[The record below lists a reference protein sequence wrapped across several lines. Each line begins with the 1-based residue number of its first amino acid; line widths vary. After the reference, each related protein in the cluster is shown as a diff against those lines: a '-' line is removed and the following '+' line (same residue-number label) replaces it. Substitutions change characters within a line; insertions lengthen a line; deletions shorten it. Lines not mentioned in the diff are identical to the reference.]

1 VGFLLEDLTSF
12 TKPLP
17 RWFHDC
23 HRRFLRHKRRFAGGH
38 ASDDSSVDS
47 SDEEDFDWEDE
58 EENLDFRQL
67 RPFVRPFLVLSSSS
81 PSSPSSVTDCVSC
94 FQLDRVFAALRQL
107 HDSGRARF
115 FSLECSDLLVIGDE
129 PSQVEIV
136 ITGLSPSQTRANYE
150 TEMRENE
157 LKRNDGTCF
166 SFLASYVPVVSG
178 IQRRSD
184 SGRSHA
190 LTSRLVQSVS
200 KDRGQGGRKSSSSPA
215 NCSATSIDCFLSS
228 LDIPGSLH
236 RALDE

>member
-1 VGFLLEDLTSF
+1 MFRFNLPFGETVVGFLLEDLTSF

-17 RWFHDC
+17 RWFNDY
-23 HRRFLRHKRRFAGGH
+23 HRRFLHLKGGSVGGDV
-38 ASDDSSVDS
+38 SDDSSMDS

-81 PSSPSSVTDCVSC
+81 PSSFTDCVSC

-136 ITGLSPSQTRANYE
+136 ITGLSPSQIRADYE
-150 TEMRENE
+150 TEMREDE
-157 LKRNDGTCF
+157 LKQIKKYGLEEGRQDWYCLLEPEKTRLGLTLERVVPF
-166 SFLASYVPVVSG
+166 HIMLAFNEARYAE
-178 IQRRSD
+178 RRQ
-184 SGRSHA
+184 
-190 LTSRLVQSVS
+190 L
-200 KDRGQGGRKSSSSPA
+200 
-215 NCSATSIDCFLSS
+215 
-228 LDIPGSLH
+228 
-236 RALDE
+236 